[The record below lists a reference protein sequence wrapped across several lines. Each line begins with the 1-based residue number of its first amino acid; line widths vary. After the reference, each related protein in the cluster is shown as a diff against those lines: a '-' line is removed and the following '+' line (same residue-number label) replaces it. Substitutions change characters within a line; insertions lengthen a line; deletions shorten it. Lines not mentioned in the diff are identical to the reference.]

1 MPLMTPIHRR
11 MGEFVLANPFRA
23 ATMRI
28 DELAQAVN
36 ASIATANRFAK
47 ALGFDGYPA
56 MRAALVRG
64 FEATLGPVERL
75 RSAQEQESGVRG
87 AAWIDAVFDHTVA
100 NIENTRAQLDAA
112 DVEAAVEAIVGAR
125 RVLILGAGSSAFL
138 TGLMEHGLSVCHD
151 NVQSLALLG
160 GPSHAARR
168 LYTADSRD
176 LVIALAFPRYVKDT
190 IELARRAAAARA
202 RVLGI
207 SDGPQSPLAPIASL
221 NLYVKAERRFAATSE
236 AAVLAMIEALIDAV
250 ALRTHR
256 SAKSAAE
263 MTEFLLPWLVQP
275 QATLPAANP
284 STHRPKKHGF
294 TRDRCDSRRRRHDP
308 ARGDG
313 FRHRTSVPCRTDR
326 HPDGRAA
333 GAGRWRQRARRRHRR
348 GADARGLSAVQRR
361 ARRRLYG
368 GGQAR
373 TRRGGDGWRDA
384 WRRRDLLR
392 DARAQSGAGR
402 AARDGSQRA
411 RAVRRRGR
419 RCIRGRAGPNSRNR
433 ITSHRGASRAV
444 GQGARAAAGAMLDH
458 DAATFAFGASPS
470 QQPAE
475 PLDPDRK
482 HGTVGAVACDQHGHI
497 AAATSTGGITN
508 KQPGRV
514 GDSPIIGAGCYADDA
529 TCAVSSTGTGEMFIR
544 LATAHDVAAQI
555 AYRGASLAGP
565 RTTS

>member
-1 MPLMTPIHRR
+1 MTPLVPHDASHDEPAIAERIASAMPLMTPIHRR

-87 AAWIDAVFDHTVA
+87 AAWIDAVFDQAVA

-190 IELARRAAAARA
+190 IELARRAAARGA

-207 SDGPQSPLAPIASL
+207 SDGPESPLAPIASL

-236 AAVLAMIEALIDAV
+236 AAVLTMIEALIDAV

-275 QATLPAANP
+275 QAALSAANP
-284 STHRPKKHGF
+284 SSPRPKK
-294 TRDRCDSRRRRHDP
+294 S
-308 ARGDG
+308 
-313 FRHRTSVPCRTDR
+313 
-326 HPDGRAA
+326 
-333 GAGRWRQRARRRHRR
+333 
-348 GADARGLSAVQRR
+348 
-361 ARRRLYG
+361 
-368 GGQAR
+368 
-373 TRRGGDGWRDA
+373 
-384 WRRRDLLR
+384 
-392 DARAQSGAGR
+392 
-402 AARDGSQRA
+402 
-411 RAVRRRGR
+411 
-419 RCIRGRAGPNSRNR
+419 
-433 ITSHRGASRAV
+433 
-444 GQGARAAAGAMLDH
+444 
-458 DAATFAFGASPS
+458 
-470 QQPAE
+470 
-475 PLDPDRK
+475 
-482 HGTVGAVACDQHGHI
+482 
-497 AAATSTGGITN
+497 
-508 KQPGRV
+508 
-514 GDSPIIGAGCYADDA
+514 
-529 TCAVSSTGTGEMFIR
+529 
-544 LATAHDVAAQI
+544 
-555 AYRGASLAGP
+555 
-565 RTTS
+565 

>member
-1 MPLMTPIHRR
+1 MTPLAPHAVSQDESAIAERIASAMPRMTPIHRR

-75 RSAQEQESGVRG
+75 RSAQEQEQEQGVRG
-87 AAWIDAVFDHTVA
+87 AAWIDAVFDQA
-100 NIENTRAQLDAA
+100 IENIENTRAQLDAT

-190 IELARRAAAARA
+190 IELARRAAARGA

-207 SDGPQSPLAPIASL
+207 SDGPGSPLAPVASL

-236 AAVLAMIEALIDAV
+236 AAVLTMIEALIDAV

-263 MTEFLLPWLVQP
+263 MTEFLLPWLSQP
-275 QATLPAANP
+275 QAALPAANP
-284 STHRPKKHGF
+284 SSSGPKK
-294 TRDRCDSRRRRHDP
+294 S
-308 ARGDG
+308 
-313 FRHRTSVPCRTDR
+313 
-326 HPDGRAA
+326 
-333 GAGRWRQRARRRHRR
+333 
-348 GADARGLSAVQRR
+348 
-361 ARRRLYG
+361 
-368 GGQAR
+368 
-373 TRRGGDGWRDA
+373 
-384 WRRRDLLR
+384 
-392 DARAQSGAGR
+392 
-402 AARDGSQRA
+402 
-411 RAVRRRGR
+411 
-419 RCIRGRAGPNSRNR
+419 
-433 ITSHRGASRAV
+433 
-444 GQGARAAAGAMLDH
+444 
-458 DAATFAFGASPS
+458 
-470 QQPAE
+470 
-475 PLDPDRK
+475 
-482 HGTVGAVACDQHGHI
+482 
-497 AAATSTGGITN
+497 
-508 KQPGRV
+508 
-514 GDSPIIGAGCYADDA
+514 
-529 TCAVSSTGTGEMFIR
+529 
-544 LATAHDVAAQI
+544 
-555 AYRGASLAGP
+555 
-565 RTTS
+565 

>member
-1 MPLMTPIHRR
+1 MTPLLPHEASHDESAIAERIAAAMPRMTPIHRR

-75 RSAQEQESGVRG
+75 RSAQEQEQEHEQGVRG
-87 AAWIDAVFDHTVA
+87 AAWIDAVFDQAVA

-190 IELARRAAAARA
+190 IELARRAAARGA

-207 SDGPQSPLAPIASL
+207 SDGPGSPLAPIASL

-236 AAVLAMIEALIDAV
+236 AAVLTMIEALIDAV

-263 MTEFLLPWLVQP
+263 MTEFLLPWLVHP
-275 QATLPAANP
+275 QAAVPAANP
-284 STHRPKKHGF
+284 SPTGSKK
-294 TRDRCDSRRRRHDP
+294 S
-308 ARGDG
+308 
-313 FRHRTSVPCRTDR
+313 
-326 HPDGRAA
+326 
-333 GAGRWRQRARRRHRR
+333 
-348 GADARGLSAVQRR
+348 
-361 ARRRLYG
+361 
-368 GGQAR
+368 
-373 TRRGGDGWRDA
+373 
-384 WRRRDLLR
+384 
-392 DARAQSGAGR
+392 
-402 AARDGSQRA
+402 
-411 RAVRRRGR
+411 
-419 RCIRGRAGPNSRNR
+419 
-433 ITSHRGASRAV
+433 
-444 GQGARAAAGAMLDH
+444 
-458 DAATFAFGASPS
+458 
-470 QQPAE
+470 
-475 PLDPDRK
+475 
-482 HGTVGAVACDQHGHI
+482 
-497 AAATSTGGITN
+497 
-508 KQPGRV
+508 
-514 GDSPIIGAGCYADDA
+514 
-529 TCAVSSTGTGEMFIR
+529 
-544 LATAHDVAAQI
+544 
-555 AYRGASLAGP
+555 
-565 RTTS
+565 